1 LCKMGPHGLYLDV
14 IIGAGRARRP
24 KMNLAFKYSESMAIT
39 ADAVITPL
47 AVPRLPLRSLS
58 PQLSP

>member
-1 LCKMGPHGLYLDV
+1 
-14 IIGAGRARRP
+14 
-24 KMNLAFKYSESMAIT
+24 MNLAFKYSESMAIT